1 MSNQKEMNSTLMIN
15 KHLIKRSSKF
25 SDTSPSFNLNEGGW
39 LCEVKIGSRPSGY
52 KVKKRDI
59 IYVAESGYAIYGKG
73 EVGEIV
79 RKENLGLD
87 EFVQFACCESN
98 IKDSRYWFP
107 RIQKFV
113 IKRKE
118 NQKIFILEYKL
129 INTVSYETPF
139 LLQEKYNQQ
148 SSWYY
153 LDENFVIEDVPEFQN
168 VVSKIPGHV
177 RMEIYSKYNLH
188 SKSHIIDI
196 DHFVPKSVGGPGSI
210 GENLVP
216 IGLSLNR
223 VKSNRVPS
231 KLFYYADLVS
241 EDLKLRCSKIKIEQ
255 EIFYKDPQLIG
266 IAKLITKKINSM
278 DINEIKKIY
287 EDIKRFHN
295 RHHEK

>member
-1 MSNQKEMNSTLMIN
+1 MNSTPMIN

-59 IYVAESGYAIYGKG
+59 IFVAESGYAIYGKG

-223 VKSNRVPS
+223 FKSNRVPS
-231 KLFYYADLVS
+231 RLFNYAYLVS
-241 EDLKLRCSKIKIEQ
+241 EELKLRCSKIKIEQ
-255 EIFYKDPQLIG
+255 NKYYNDPQSLG
-266 IAKLITKKINSM
+266 TAKLITEKINEM
-278 DINEIKKIY
+278 VDINEIKKIY
-287 EDIKRFHN
+287 GEIKRFHKMDP
-295 RHHEK
+295 EK